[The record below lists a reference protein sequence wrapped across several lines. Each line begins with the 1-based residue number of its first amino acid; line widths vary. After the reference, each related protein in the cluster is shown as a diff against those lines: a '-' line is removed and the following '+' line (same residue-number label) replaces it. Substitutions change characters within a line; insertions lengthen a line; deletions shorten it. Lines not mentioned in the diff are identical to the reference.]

1 MVGLK
6 TSDVLRLPVHWDT
19 VLATQPAL
27 RTDSVLTA
35 CKESKIGRLSIGYQQ
50 ARSVKRLEKALDF
63 ERYHNVTSQAALT
76 IIVNAILV
84 AKKSGT
90 LQQASWTLGLTSSQ
104 SSGTGSMLTGVDDQ
118 VVLDPKRTQCR
129 WKGSTKSSLSLE
141 WCCKWSRRVDHRHEY
156 ESRYS

>member
-84 AKKSGT
+84 AKKAVPCSKPRGIS
-90 LQQASWTLGLTSSQ
+90 ASQVASLLEQGL
-104 SSGTGSMLTGVDDQ
+104 
-118 VVLDPKRTQCR
+118 C
-129 WKGSTKSSLSLE
+129 
-141 WCCKWSRRVDHRHEY
+141 
-156 ESRYS
+156 